1 MSRTRVYSKDTL
13 AIMKRFF
20 LAIETL
26 RECNDLV
33 LYRFCEENGIDY
45 RHFYTQRKDLHKGYF
60 EVGWLLPLIKD
71 YGVSSTWLL
80 TGKGKML

>member
-1 MSRTRVYSKDTL
+1 
-13 AIMKRFF
+13 MKRFF

-33 LYRFCEENGIDY
+33 LYRFYEENGIDY